1 MSSDLPKDIGGY
13 VVEGRVGGGG
23 MAEVYRARPPPEF
36 REAIGRDQ
44 VAIKMLLPS
53 YAKDPVFREM
63 FEEEADISTSLHHP
77 NVVELID
84 FGQVSDGSLFLV
96 MEWVD
101 GVDLGQVLRSYR
113 RRKLRLHPLA
123 ACSIMEQALRG
134 LHAAHTRVDRDGELH
149 AVVHRDVSPA
159 NILLSREGAVK
170 IADFGLAR
178 PLDRMRKTK
187 PGIVKGKFAYLAPEQ
202 AFDRAVDPRTDV
214 FAAGIVLWEALAS
227 RHLFRRDDD
236 LETVLLVRQAKV
248 PDIRRY
254 APGSDARLVAALSHA
269 LKSDPDKR
277 YATAEKFAD
286 EIASY
291 LKDQDAVSGSK
302 LVAAVVRDVLRAEVG
317 VHVPAEPVAPR
328 DDRVSMPR
336 LNSKRPPPL
345 PRVSAMSSAQLE
357 PRESI
362 SGDGIPRDSI
372 GGSAPMP
379 LTRRRSLRA

>member
-1 MSSDLPKDIGGY
+1 MPSEIGGY
-13 VVEGRVGGGG
+13 LIEGRVGGGG
-23 MAEVYRARPPPEF
+23 MAEVFRARPPKDF
-36 REAIGRDQ
+36 RDAINREV
-44 VAIKMLLPS
+44 VAIKTLLRS
-53 YAKDPVFREM
+53 YANDPTFRDM
-63 FEEEADISTSLHHP
+63 FEEEAEISTSLQHP

-84 FGQVSDGSLFLV
+84 FGQARDGTLFLV

-123 ACSIMEQALRG
+123 ACSIIEQTLRG

-178 PLDRMRKTK
+178 PLDRVRKTK

-214 FAAGIVLWEALAS
+214 FAAGIVMWEALAS

-254 APGSDARLVAALSHA
+254 APGVDARLVAALGRA
-269 LKSDPDKR
+269 LKIDPDKR
-277 YATAEKFAD
+277 HQTAAEFAD
-286 EIASY
+286 DIAGY
-291 LKDQDAVSGSK
+291 LAEQDAVSGDK
-302 LVAAVVRDVLRAEVG
+302 LVAAVVRDVLRAESG
-317 VHVPAEPVAPR
+317 VHELPE
-328 DDRVSMPR
+328 
-336 LNSKRPPPL
+336 PL
-345 PRVSAMSSAQLE
+345 PRDE
-357 PRESI
+357 RI
-362 SGDGIPRDSI
+362 SIPRVEVERPRSRDSLRYSATRGDSQARPST
-372 GGSAPMP
+372 GGSMPMP
-379 LTRRRSLRA
+379 LVRKRAAT

>member
-1 MSSDLPKDIGGY
+1 MSELREIGGY
-13 VVEGRVGGGG
+13 LIEARVGGGG
-23 MAEVYRARPPPEF
+23 MAEVFRARPPEFF
-36 REAIGRDQ
+36 REAIDREI
-44 VAIKMLLPS
+44 VAVKTLLPM
-53 YAKDPVFREM
+53 YARDPVFRDM
-63 FEEEADISTSLHHP
+63 FVEEAEISTSLHHP

-84 FGQVSDGSLFLV
+84 FGQTPAGTLFLV

-113 RRKLRLHPLA
+113 KRRLRLHPLA

-134 LHAAHTRVDRDGELH
+134 LHAAHTRIDRDGAPH

-159 NILLSREGAVK
+159 NILVSRTGEVK

-214 FAAGIVLWEALAS
+214 FAAGIVLWEGLAS

-254 APGSDARLVAALSHA
+254 APGLDTRLVKMLHRALQA
-269 LKSDPDKR
+269 DPDKR
-277 YATAEKFAD
+277 YPNAGAFAEELGAFLA
-286 EIASY
+286 E
-291 LKDQDAVSGSK
+291 QEAVTGPK
-302 LVAAVVRDVLRAEVG
+302 LVAAVVRDVVRAETPTHDVSRKS
-317 VHVPAEPVAPR
+317 APR
-328 DDRVSMPR
+328 DQRVSMPR
-336 LNSKRPPPL
+336 TSTEHALPEQPSARP
-345 PRVSAMSSAQLE
+345 SAA
-357 PRESI
+357 SI
-362 SGDGIPRDSI
+362 
-372 GGSAPMP
+372 PMP
-379 LTRRRSLRA
+379 LVRRRTA